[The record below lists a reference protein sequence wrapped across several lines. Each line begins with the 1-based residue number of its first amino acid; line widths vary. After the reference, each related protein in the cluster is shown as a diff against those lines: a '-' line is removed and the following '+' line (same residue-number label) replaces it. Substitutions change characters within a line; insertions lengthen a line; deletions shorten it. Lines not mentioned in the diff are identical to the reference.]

1 MRISDWSS
9 DVCSSD
15 LERDDPRPGRAHP
28 HLPAER
34 PVLVQQ
40 GGAGMTAMD
49 TSESRAG
56 KSRVGFLRS
65 TPARVAK
72 VAILIAIL
80 IFVPPLIDNP
90 YIIRIFISA
99 VILGVMAAI
108 YDLKLGR
115 AHVCTPVT
123 NA

>member
-72 VAILIAIL
+72 
-80 IFVPPLIDNP
+80 
-90 YIIRIFISA
+90 RSA
-99 VILGVMAAI
+99 ERRVG
-108 YDLKLGR
+108 KEW
-115 AHVCTPVT
+115 VCTCKSRWSPYNLT
-123 NA
+123 KKTFIILSYLKSLYLM